1 MIMQNFKSVVLTF
14 IQYVSMV
21 YLILAFPVLSGKIIV
36 LIIQLIGVLLGIWSV
51 LVMSKSKL
59 NIAPLPRVGSHLIND
74 GPYRF
79 IRHPMYLSLLLVFVP
94 MMILN
99 NSVVGWVVFG
109 VFSINLILKLSYEE
123 QLLNQIFENYSDY
136 QQQTWRLIPFIY

>member
-1 MIMQNFKSVVLTF
+1 MIMKNIKSVLLTL
-14 IQYVSMV
+14 IQYTTML
-21 YLILAFPVLSGKIIV
+21 YLIIAFPVLSGKTII
-36 LIIQLIGVLLGIWSV
+36 LAIELSGVLLGIWSV
-51 LVMSKSKL
+51 FVMSKSKL
-59 NIAPLPRVGSHLIND
+59 NIAPVPRVGSHLINA

-79 IRHPMYLSLLLVFVP
+79 IRHPMYLSLLFIFVP

-109 VFSINLILKLSYEE
+109 VFFINLILKLSYEE
-123 QLLNQIFENYSDY
+123 QLLNQTFENYGNY

>member
-1 MIMQNFKSVVLTF
+1 MQNYKSVLLTL
-14 IQYVSMV
+14 IQYTTMF
-21 YLILAFPVLSGKIIV
+21 YLILTFPVLSGKILV
-36 LIIQLIGVLLGIWSV
+36 LVIQLIGVLLGIWSV

-59 NIAPLPRVGSHLIND
+59 NIAPLPRAGSHLIND

-99 NSVVGWVVFG
+99 NSVIGWLVFG

-123 QLLNQIFENYSDY
+123 ILLKQAFESYDDY
-136 QQQTWRLIPFIY
+136 QQQTWRLIPYIY